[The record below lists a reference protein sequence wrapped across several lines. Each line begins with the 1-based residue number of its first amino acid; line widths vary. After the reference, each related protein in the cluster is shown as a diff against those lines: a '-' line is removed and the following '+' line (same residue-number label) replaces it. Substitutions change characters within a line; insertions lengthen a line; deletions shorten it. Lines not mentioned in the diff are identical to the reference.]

1 MVTDFVAMKTIL
13 IEVKYCELNI
23 YIDKMR
29 GPFEI
34 WNEVYELFEYQFTS
48 NHSSWSC
55 WERDGCLSSLKSRSL
70 KPKISERYQEFET
83 LINKVGELLLTNV
96 STS

>member
-34 WNEVYELFEYQFTS
+34 
-48 NHSSWSC
+48 
-55 WERDGCLSSLKSRSL
+55 
-70 KPKISERYQEFET
+70 
-83 LINKVGELLLTNV
+83 
-96 STS
+96 